1 VTAPARRTSRRRTYL
16 LIDYLSLFYRAF
28 YSMPDTVHMH
38 GVHGFLSMLARLIG
52 DRRPTDLV
60 IAIDEDWR
68 PAFRVA
74 AIPSYKTHRVVEES
88 EEGEEGEEGEEADPV
103 LDQEAIGREVLAAVG
118 IAVAGAPGYE
128 AEDVIATLI
137 RGARARVEIVSGDRD
152 LFALVRDPDVR
163 VLYPTKGVSTLAEI
177 DEGEIERRYDI
188 PGRAY
193 ADYAILRGDPS
204 DGLPG
209 VRGIGEKT
217 ASQLIR
223 AYGSLAGVEAAR
235 DLPAPIARKVD
246 GAREYLQAAREV
258 VYPVEDAPVRKV
270 VTRLPRK
277 AAHPRTLTRLAA
289 EYQLEGPVRRLL
301 EALTAAP

>member
-1 VTAPARRTSRRRTYL
+1 MTAPVRRASRRRTHL

-28 YSMPDTVHMH
+28 YSMPETVHMH
-38 GVHGFLSMLARLIG
+38 GVHGFLSMLARLIN
-52 DRRPTDLV
+52 DRRPTHLA

-74 AIPSYKTHRVVEES
+74 AIPSYKTHRV
-88 EEGEEGEEGEEADPV
+88 GEETEAVDPV
-103 LDQEAIGREVLAAVG
+103 LDQEVVGRELLAAVG
-118 IAVAGAPGYE
+118 VAVAGAPGYE

-137 RGARARVEIVSGDRD
+137 RAARGRVEIVSGDRD

-188 PGRAY
+188 PGRTY

-217 ASQLIR
+217 ASRLIR

-235 DLPAPIARKVD
+235 DLPAPVARKVEA
-246 GAREYLQAAREV
+246 AREYLQAARGV
-258 VYPVEDAPVRKV
+258 VYPVDDAPVRKV
-270 VTRLPRK
+270 VTRLPQK
-277 AAHPRTLTRLAA
+277 VAHPRTVARLAA
-289 EYQLEGPVRRLL
+289 EYKLEGPVRRLL
-301 EALTAAP
+301 EALDTAT

>member
-1 VTAPARRTSRRRTYL
+1 MSAAGRRAPRPRTHL

-28 YSMPDTVHMH
+28 YSMPESVHLH
-38 GVHGFLSMLARLIG
+38 GVHGFLSMLARLIA
-52 DRRPTDLV
+52 DRRPTDLA

-74 AIPSYKTHRVVEES
+74 AIPSYKTHRV
-88 EEGEEGEEGEEADPV
+88 GEEGEEADPV
-103 LDQEAIGREVLAAVG
+103 LDQEEVGREMLAAVG

-137 RGARARVEIVSGDRD
+137 RGARGRIEIVSGDRD

-177 DEGEIERRYDI
+177 DEGEIERRYNI

-223 AYGSLAGVEAAR
+223 TYGSLAGVEAAR
-235 DLPAPIARKVD
+235 DLAAPIARKVE
-246 GAREYLQAAREV
+246 GSREYLQAAREV
-258 VYPVEDAPVRKV
+258 VYPVADAPVRKV
-270 VTRLPRK
+270 VTRLPKK
-277 AAHPRTLTRLAA
+277 AAHPRTLMRLAG

-301 EALTAAP
+301 DALAAVT